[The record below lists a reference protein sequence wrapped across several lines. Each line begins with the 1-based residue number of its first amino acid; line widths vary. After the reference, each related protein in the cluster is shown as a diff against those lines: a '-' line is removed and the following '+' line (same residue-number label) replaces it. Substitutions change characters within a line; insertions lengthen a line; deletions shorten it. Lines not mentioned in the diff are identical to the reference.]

1 MEIIGYLIMTL
12 LKQPVARP
20 TISFEDTES
29 ETKQSFKDECDINN
43 IVNKFQTTGILP
55 SNILQN
61 PQYGEAPNMDLK
73 TAIDLTQ
80 KLKNDFDNL
89 TPDQRVIF
97 DNDFEIYGQFL
108 DEFDRSPESFSELME
123 NESDTLMS
131 HEQNSTSQEDSGAP
145 RAPESE

>member
-1 MEIIGYLIMTL
+1 MTL
-12 LKQPVARP
+12 LKQPILRP
-20 TISFEDTES
+20 ELSFKDTES

-43 IVNKFQTTGILP
+43 IVNKFLDTGIMPTNLL
-55 SNILQN
+55 SD

-97 DNDFEIYGQFL
+97 DNNFEIYGQFL
-108 DEFDRSPESFSELME
+108 DEFDRSPQSFSELLE
-123 NESDTLMS
+123 NETDTLMS
-131 HEQNSTSQEDSGAP
+131 HEQNSTSEEDSG
-145 RAPESE
+145 RVSGKESE

>member
-1 MEIIGYLIMTL
+1 MTL
-12 LKQPVARP
+12 LKRPVNNP
-20 TISFEDTES
+20 SINFEDTET

-43 IVNKFQTTGILP
+43 IVAKFQTTGILP
-55 SNILQN
+55 SNILKD

-108 DEFDRSPESFSELME
+108 DEFDRSPESFSQLME

-131 HEQNSTSQEDSGAP
+131 HEQNSASTEDSGSVSGK
-145 RAPESE
+145 ESE